1 MVKVRFAPS
10 PTGQLHVGAL
20 RTALFNW
27 LFARHNRGLLVLRIE
42 DTDVSRS
49 SEEMTQSILQAL
61 QWVGLDWDEGPIY
74 QSQRFD
80 IYRQAAHEL
89 VSRGQAYYCFCTPE
103 EIEKRRQDKIKSGQH
118 WKYDRHCLHLSAEEK
133 KERLEKGVPAAIRFL
148 MPDGITEFDDLIH
161 GHIAV
166 ENKNLEDFVLLRS
179 DGFPTYHLSVVVD
192 DIEAGI
198 THVIRGDDHI
208 TNTPKQILL
217 YRAFQREI
225 PQFAHLPLIL
235 GPDRKKLSKRH
246 GHTAVLS
253 FREQGYL
260 PLAFFNF
267 VAQLSW
273 SPGKEERIYSREE
286 MIEAFSLEHISKG
299 SPIFDLNKLQWLN
312 SRLINEMPVS
322 ELISELRPWL
332 EKKGLWAD
340 AFLTEKKEWLERL
353 VALVR
358 PRSRTLLELT
368 DMLAPFI
375 SNQVDYDP
383 EAVRK
388 HLLDPCL
395 EELLPKLKA
404 DFEQLTTFMAPELEQ
419 VVRGRAEKEGV
430 KAAVFIH
437 ALRVLLL
444 GRAVGPGIFETLE
457 MMGKEKTLARL
468 GRLAEVRK
476 SVQET
481 GEVRN
486 G

>member
-1 MVKVRFAPS
+1 
-10 PTGQLHVGAL
+10 
-20 RTALFNW
+20 
-27 LFARHNRGLLVLRIE
+27 
-42 DTDVSRS
+42 
-49 SEEMTQSILQAL
+49 
-61 QWVGLDWDEGPIY
+61 
-74 QSQRFD
+74 
-80 IYRQAAHEL
+80 
-89 VSRGQAYYCFCTPE
+89 
-103 EIEKRRQDKIKSGQH
+103 
-118 WKYDRHCLHLSAEEK
+118 
-133 KERLEKGVPAAIRFL
+133 
-148 MPDGITEFDDLIH
+148 
-161 GHIAV
+161 
-166 ENKNLEDFVLLRS
+166 
-179 DGFPTYHLSVVVD
+179 
-192 DIEAGI
+192 
-198 THVIRGDDHI
+198 
-208 TNTPKQILL
+208 
-217 YRAFQREI
+217 
-225 PQFAHLPLIL
+225 
-235 GPDRKKLSKRH
+235 
-246 GHTAVLS
+246 LS

>member
-1 MVKVRFAPS
+1 MVRVRFAPS

-27 LFARHNRGLLVLRIE
+27 LFARHNRGSLVLRIE

-49 SEEMTQSILQAL
+49 SEEMTESILEAL
-61 QWVGLDWDEGPIY
+61 QWVGLNWDEGPIY

-80 IYRQAAHEL
+80 IYRQAARQL
-89 VSRGQAYYCFCTPE
+89 VSLGQAYYCFCTPE
-103 EIEKRRQDKIKSGQH
+103 EIEKRRLETISSGQH
-118 WKYDRHCLHLSAEEK
+118 WKYDRHCLHLSDQEK
-133 KERLEKGVPAAIRFL
+133 NERLEKGLPAAIRFL
-148 MPDGITEFDDLIH
+148 MPEGVTEFDDLIH

-192 DIEAGI
+192 DIDAGI

-208 TNTPKQILL
+208 SNTPKQILL
-217 YRAFQREI
+217 YRAFQKEI

-253 FREQGYL
+253 FRDQGYL
-260 PLAFFNF
+260 PLVFFNF

-273 SPGKEERIYSREE
+273 SPGKEERIYRREE

-312 SRLINEMPVS
+312 SRLINEMPVP
-322 ELISELRPWL
+322 ELIRELRPWL
-332 EKKGLWAD
+332 EKKGLWSE
-340 AFLTEKKEWLERL
+340 AFLAEKKDWLER
-353 VALVR
+353 VVVLVR
-358 PRSRTLLELT
+358 PRSRTLVELA

-375 SNQVDYDP
+375 SDQVDYDP

-388 HLLDPCL
+388 HLLDSCL
-395 EELLPKLKA
+395 EELLAKLKE
-404 DFEQLTTFMAPELEQ
+404 DFKQLETFAAPGLEQ
-419 VVRGRAEKEGV
+419 VLRARAEKEGI

-444 GRAVGPGIFETLE
+444 GRAVGPGIFEVLE

-468 GRLAEVRK
+468 SNLAEARK
-476 SVQET
+476 MIKRT